1 MGNVYARLGPEVVPN
16 IVLHFYI
23 SWCEYTKL
31 DREYVPDD
39 KTCTDI
45 LQKWHV
51 PSESRNNVAILFFE
65 LTFIKADQQKEE
77 NNCRKPAFVTG
88 ERYFCAT
95 PLFDREVKK
104 EKIEDLSKNR
114 ETNGLETDFAAT
126 LRDNILEPCSYFKT
140 SITKNE
146 KRRLPDISDIRLWWL
161 YWLYEFMW
169 CW

>member
-23 SWCEYTKL
+23 SWCEYSKL

-51 PSESRNNVAILFFE
+51 SSESGNNVAILFFE

-77 NNCRKPAFVTG
+77 NNCRKRAFVTG
-88 ERYFCAT
+88 ERYFSAT

-104 EKIEDLSKNR
+104 R
-114 ETNGLETDFAAT
+114 ENW
-126 LRDNILEPCSYFKT
+126 RPI
-140 SITKNE
+140 
-146 KRRLPDISDIRLWWL
+146 
-161 YWLYEFMW
+161 
-169 CW
+169 